1 MFRKGT
7 SSQFCFMINLTGV
20 ESYNEYL
27 RIFTESP
34 YFTSEEKHLFA
45 GGKGKGFVW
54 RDASERVGCSGY
66 WPQLRPAS
74 GSLNYVEE
82 ELKKLAKEIAKVET
96 SRLIG
101 EIDQETARLMTDS
114 LINAAKTV
122 KAAGEGI
129 VKVRA
134 EQAIN
139 AALAVLVKAIKAVA

>member
-1 MFRKGT
+1 M
-7 SSQFCFMINLTGV
+7 
-20 ESYNEYL
+20 
-27 RIFTESP
+27 
-34 YFTSEEKHLFA
+34 A
-45 GGKGKGFVW
+45 GFDGKEVLKEMLAAAK
-54 RDASERVGCSGY
+54 ASIGNSLPET
-66 WPQLRPAS
+66 
-74 GSLNYVEE
+74 LNYVEE

-96 SRLIG
+96 RRLIG
-101 EIDQETARLMTDS
+101 EIDKETARILTDS